1 MSNTSPDFSWFDE
14 ARFGLFIHWGVY
26 AIPGR
31 GEWVK
36 SWEKMTDESY
46 DRYVNMFN
54 PDLFDPAEWAR
65 VAKAA
70 GMKYF
75 VITSKHHDGFC
86 LWDSEYTDYCAAKAP
101 RCKRDLL
108 RGIVD
113 AFRAEGLSVGIY
125 YSLPDWH
132 HPGYVIDARHP
143 LRDTPDMP
151 PRDTASYTKYLHDQV
166 RELLTNYGKIDLIWF
181 DGAYP
186 ENEQYWESPKLSQM
200 IREIQ
205 PGILI
210 NRLPGFSDFH
220 SPEQAVPT
228 DGIRDSEGNLLH
240 WEGCQVFSG
249 SNWGFNGSNQ
259 EWKTSAEIV
268 QMLIRH
274 TCRGGNLLLNVG
286 PTSRGCFDPKST
298 SLLSEVAEWMKY
310 HARSIH
316 GCTVAP
322 PEYPEPEDCRYT
334 WNPTTR
340 TLYVHFFSWP
350 DRRIFLPNLG
360 GKVEFAQLL
369 SNGTEILM
377 EEQTPENIHGAS
389 AKQGAVMLSLPVV
402 RPDAVVPVIE
412 LVLK

>member
-1 MSNTSPDFSWFDE
+1 MSNTKPNFSWFE
-14 ARFGLFIHWGVY
+14 KARFGLFIHWGVY
-26 AIPGR
+26 ALAAR
-31 GEWVK
+31 DEWVK
-36 SWEKMTDESY
+36 SWEKLTDEHY

-54 PDLFDPAEWAR
+54 PDLFDPTEWAR
-65 VAKAA
+65 LAKAA

-86 LWDSEYTDYCAAKAP
+86 LWDSEYTEYCAARAP

-108 RGIVD
+108 KDILA
-113 AFRAEGLSVGIY
+113 AFRAEGLRVGIY

-166 RELLTNYGKIDLIWF
+166 RELLTNYGKVDLIWF

-186 ENEQYWESPKLSQM
+186 ENEQYWESSKLSQM

-220 SPEQAVPT
+220 SPEQAIPA
-228 DGIRDSEGNLLH
+228 DGIRDAEGNLLP

-249 SNWGFNGSNQ
+249 SSWGYSRNQ
-259 EWKTSAEIV
+259 EWKTAPEIV

-286 PTSRGCFDPKST
+286 PTSRGCFDPKSA
-298 SLLSEVAEWMKY
+298 SLLSEVADWMKW
-310 HARSIH
+310 HSRSIH
-316 GCTVAP
+316 SCTVAP
-322 PEYPEPEDCRYT
+322 SEFTEPDDCRYT
-334 WNPTTR
+334 WNPKTS
-340 TLYVHFFSWP
+340 TLYLHFFSWP
-350 DRRIFLPNLG
+350 DRRILLQNLG
-360 GKVEFAQLL
+360 GKVEYAQLL
-369 SNGTEILM
+369 CDGSEIIM
-377 EEQTPENIHGAS
+377 EEQTSENSHGGS
-389 AKQGAVMLSLPVV
+389 AQQGALVLNLPVA
-402 RPDAVVPVIE
+402 RPNTAVPVIE